1 MTGVSSR
8 EYKSIFSLFAAF
20 QIEAFLLIPKE
31 KLNVNVKLRATK
43 HLMNYIAIDYNL
55 RYFFS
60 FSSYFLSSLFTISLK
75 RGSSR
80 RLS

>member
-20 QIEAFLLIPKE
+20 QIEAFLLITKE

-43 HLMNYIAIDYNL
+43 HLMNYIALLITIYDT
-55 RYFFS
+55 
-60 FSSYFLSSLFTISLK
+60 SSLFLHIF
-75 RGSSR
+75 
-80 RLS
+80 